1 MTIQQLEAILKDY
14 ITSSK
19 KFQIQKTI
27 FENEDGREIYN
38 ETIRQNVQANSFG
51 IYIWIN
57 AENQDVIYIG
67 MAGKIKSSGALC
79 SHTLCNR
86 LIASRGKDKL
96 TKKDILTNDYV
107 KSYMEINNVSALE
120 YCIYYTKEG
129 EPPSYVEALLLYNF
143 YKTNNRLPKLN
154 NAF

>member
-1 MTIQQLEAILKDY
+1 MTILQLEAILNDY

-19 KFQIQKTI
+19 KFQIQKNI
-27 FENEDGREIYN
+27 FLNEGGREIYN

-51 IYIWIN
+51 IYIWVD
-57 AENQDVIYIG
+57 AETQEVIYIG

-86 LIASRGKDKL
+86 LTASRGKHKL

-107 KSYMEINNVSALE
+107 KSYMEANNINIFNF
-120 YCIYYTKEG
+120 CIYYTKEG

-143 YKTNNRLPKLN
+143 YKTNKRLPKLN